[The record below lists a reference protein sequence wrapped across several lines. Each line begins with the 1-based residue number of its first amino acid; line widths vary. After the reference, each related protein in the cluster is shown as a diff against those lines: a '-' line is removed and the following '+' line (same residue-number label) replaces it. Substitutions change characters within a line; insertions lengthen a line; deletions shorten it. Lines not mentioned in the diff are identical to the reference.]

1 MEWSIV
7 NELVINT
14 KTLNMIQFYKKFL
27 TNFIFSIFLLFVPF
41 CGQAEE
47 VDVVTEYLEPY
58 QIKNSDGSLGGFST
72 DVVEAL
78 FKITQDQ
85 ANIQVMPWARAYE
98 VALHRPNI
106 LIYSIAHT
114 LIRDDKFH
122 WIGALKDERLYFWG
136 LKKHYTKNNYQV
148 SELKNYKI
156 AVSRNS
162 NAAQYLIAQDFS
174 NIYQLSNERQNM
186 DMLFIDRVD
195 LILAT
200 QITIE
205 TRAKNLGY
213 DFIDLQRLNEVAA
226 LNNKLSIAFSLGT
239 SPALIKKYKAAFKQ
253 LVANGQLAKLKEKWK
268 LY

>member
-1 MEWSIV
+1 M
-7 NELVINT
+7 
-14 KTLNMIQFYKKFL
+14 MQFYNNYL
-27 TNFIFSIFLLFVPF
+27 STLSICTLLIFASFG
-41 CGQAEE
+41 GQAEE
-47 VDVVTEYLEPY
+47 IEVVTEYLEPY

-98 VALHRPNI
+98 VALHSPNV

-114 LIRDDKFH
+114 LIRDNKFH

-136 LKKHYTKNNYQV
+136 LKKHYTKSNYQV
-148 SELKNYKI
+148 SELKKYKI

-162 NAAQYLIAQDFS
+162 NTAQYLIAQDFS

-186 DMLFIDRVD
+186 DMLFVDRVD

-213 DFIDLQRLNEVAA
+213 DFKDLQRLNEVAA

-239 SPALIKKYKAAFKQ
+239 SPALIKKYKAAFQQ